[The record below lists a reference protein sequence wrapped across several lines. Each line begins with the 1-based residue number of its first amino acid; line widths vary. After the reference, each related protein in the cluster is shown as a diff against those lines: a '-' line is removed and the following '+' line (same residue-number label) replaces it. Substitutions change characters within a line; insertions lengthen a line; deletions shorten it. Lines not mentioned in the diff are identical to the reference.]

1 MSMVARTNPGPAEDD
16 ITDTDDGDTVH
27 THKHGGV
34 KGGSDSTGGPQ

>member
-1 MSMVARTNPGPAEDD
+1 
-16 ITDTDDGDTVH
+16 VH

>member
-1 MSMVARTNPGPAEDD
+1 G
-16 ITDTDDGDTVH
+16 ITVH

>member
-1 MSMVARTNPGPAEDD
+1 SNG
-16 ITDTDDGDTVH
+16 ITVH

>member
-1 MSMVARTNPGPAEDD
+1 MQIGIKKIAALYTSNG
-16 ITDTDDGDTVH
+16 ITVH

>member
-1 MSMVARTNPGPAEDD
+1 MTAQNAVNG
-16 ITDTDDGDTVH
+16 ITVH